1 MMMMMKN
8 EREGGLHVCFHSSTC
23 CRFVI
28 SGDKNSLQLESYS
41 LLSHCE
47 YFLFLLS
54 LTCCCFKSQTEEIK
68 QDPTARLIG
77 E

>member
-1 MMMMMKN
+1 MMMMMMMN

-47 YFLFLLS
+47 YF
-54 LTCCCFKSQTEEIK
+54 CFFSV
-68 QDPTARLIG
+68 
-77 E
+77 